1 MGKYVRHK
9 NTTLSIENYIFFGI
23 YYVVNKY
30 HILASRLVKMQ
41 FATKRELLEHLG
53 KNPDDRKLVDRMVKR
68 GEVYKMDGFYYLVD
82 WFKKRSAWRLYDE
95 IRELREEVNELKKSE
110 PRWTISSAELE
121 EAKIQWK
128 HWEWVARRYWRYC
141 DNIMDICYNKCKMV
155 MWGKFTESRE
165 SFKEW
170 IGNMLDR
177 PTE

>member
-1 MGKYVRHK
+1 
-9 NTTLSIENYIFFGI
+9 
-23 YYVVNKY
+23 
-30 HILASRLVKMQ
+30 MQ
-41 FATKRELLEHLG
+41 FTTKRELLERLG
-53 KNPDDRKLVDRMVKR
+53 KNPDDRKLVDRMIR
-68 GEVYKMDGFYYLVD
+68 RWEVYKRDGFYYLVD
-82 WFKKRSAWRLYDE
+82 GYKKRDAWRLYDE

-110 PRWTISSAELE
+110 PKTTISSAELE

-141 DNIMDICYNKCKMV
+141 DEIMDICYNKCKMV